1 MIVIG
6 LSAALAFHFFEYGT
20 NQNVHS
26 LFDSFWWA
34 MVTVSTVG
42 YGDIYPVTTGGRL
55 TAMLLMLIGVGVLG
69 SYVAA
74 ITNYVVGNRS
84 EGG

>member
-1 MIVIG
+1 MWEADTAEGEEVRTLRG
-6 LSAALAFHFFEYGT
+6 RARAR
-20 NQNVHS
+20 S
-26 LFDSFWWA
+26 LMGWA
-34 MVTVSTVG
+34 MVTVSSVG

-84 EGG
+84 EPG